1 MVETGVEA
9 NGMVEII
16 EMDSS
21 KKVVVTGLMPL
32 TVNTYSV
39 KEVILLGMKM

>member
-9 NGMVEII
+9 NGMKSRKWIVQ
-16 EMDSS
+16 
-21 KKVVVTGLMPL
+21 KKIVVTGLMPL

-39 KEVILLGMKM
+39 KEVILWQG